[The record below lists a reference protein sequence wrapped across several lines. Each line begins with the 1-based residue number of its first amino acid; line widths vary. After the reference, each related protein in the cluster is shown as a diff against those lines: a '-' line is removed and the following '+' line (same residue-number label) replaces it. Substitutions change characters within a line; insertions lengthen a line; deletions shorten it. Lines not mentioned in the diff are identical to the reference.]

1 MRDISV
7 DVSVQYRMVNFGC
20 MTQREEGNTNSPSF
34 AVLPL
39 RSITQSSK
47 NRSMMG
53 SKLDN
58 GVDLNRLL
66 EKISETLAN
75 AAAG

>member
-1 MRDISV
+1 
-7 DVSVQYRMVNFGC
+7 
-20 MTQREEGNTNSPSF
+20 
-34 AVLPL
+34 
-39 RSITQSSK
+39 
-47 NRSMMG
+47 MMG